1 MDRRTQIAAT
11 LLLLYALTTAGLAA
25 LDYDVAVREGYA
37 RSEGAELRYVEWAP
51 RGGAARGAVVLYH
64 GFGGSSEMM
73 GWLGAEFARNGYRAV
88 AYDNRG
94 HGKSS
99 SRLNHSS
106 AALLADLEA
115 LRRGLELGSG
125 ELVLVGH
132 SMGGMAVQSLA
143 ESDVPVQALV
153 VLASRPRQ
161 TAPAPR
167 SLLVLAGL
175 DEIFSPRGLDL
186 GALQG
191 WEVFISPWDDHLT
204 VLYSP
209 GVIQVVLEWVLGG
222 DPRNLSSERLALAL
236 ARSAAALAL
245 LALIP
250 AYTASRIGQ
259 PPRGGGW
266 SRLLVASSLSSTAA
280 PLLYP
285 ALVLITSAPVA
296 AYVLAVLYAQ
306 SIGVLAVSWRRLG
319 RVKELAQGFTPR
331 VLASSLLTACLAY
344 ALAHE
349 ALQPFMNV
357 ELSVHRAGTAAL
369 LFALLFVPV
378 LVFEVYARTQL
389 LATSWAQAFTR
400 ALALRSLGFA
410 AAWLATLAALGGG
423 GFAGYLLI
431 VTMVSLLL
439 LLPID
444 AAATSWLSR
453 PSTPVGGALWVSLLL
468 SALLA
473 PVTPLT

>member
-1 MDRRTQIAAT
+1 MDRRTRIAAA
-11 LLLLYALTTAGLAA
+11 LLLLYALTTVGLAV
-25 LDYDVAVREGYA
+25 LDYDVAAREGYFP
-37 RSEGAELRYVEWAP
+37 SEGAELRYIEWTP
-51 RGGAARGAVVLYH
+51 RRGATRGTVVLYH

-73 GWLGAEFARNGYRAV
+73 SWLGVEFARNGYRAV

-99 SRLNHSS
+99 SRLNYSLVV
-106 AALLADLEA
+106 LLADLEA
-115 LRRGLELGSG
+115 LREELQLGG
-125 ELVLVGH
+125 EGLVLVGH

-143 ESDVPVQALV
+143 ESGLPVQALV
-153 VLASRPRQ
+153 VVASRSRQ

-209 GVIQVVLEWVLGG
+209 GAIQAVLEWVLGVA
-222 DPRNLSSERLALAL
+222 PRNLSQQRLALAL
-236 ARSAAALAL
+236 VRSAAALAL

-250 AYTASRIGQ
+250 AYTASRSSRL
-259 PPRGGGW
+259 PRGGRW
-266 SRLLVASSLSSTAA
+266 LHLLLAVPLASAAA

-285 ALVLITSAPVA
+285 VLAATTSAPVA

-306 SIGVLAVSWRRLG
+306 SIGVLLASWRRLG
-319 RVKELAQGFTPR
+319 YARELVQVLTPR
-331 VLASSLLTACLAY
+331 ALASSLLTAGLAY
-344 ALAHE
+344 ALVHE

-357 ELSVHRAGTAAL
+357 ELSAHRAGTAAL
-369 LFALLFVPV
+369 LFALSLAPA
-378 LVFEVYARTQL
+378 LVFEAYARPL
-389 LATSWAQAFTR
+389 LIETSWARALAR

-431 VTMVSLLL
+431 VTMMSLVL

-444 AAATSWLSR
+444 AAATSWLSK
-453 PSTPVGGALWVSLLL
+453 PSTPAGSTLWVSLLL
-468 SALLA
+468 AALLA
-473 PVTPLT
+473 SVTPIT